1 MPHTLGRHG
10 GQVGMTITEQPQ
22 SESDLW
28 PDGVPEDPPG
38 HAASPAVEVANRRK
52 ERIRGLTYR
61 RSQLDLIPPPS
72 YLIDGILN
80 DNCLALLAGK
90 FGTYKS
96 FVSVSWAG
104 SIATGVPWLDHD
116 IVTPGPV
123 IYIAAEGASGLKARI
138 AEWESVYNRGRQVP
152 DDRLIVVGGSVNLT
166 VGADIDAIDELC
178 AEVKPVMVI
187 WDTLHRCSPGVEE
200 NSNSE
205 MGLVVNT
212 LSGLRE
218 RHRCAQLVNHHTGHA
233 GVRSRGA
240 SSIEDDFENSW
251 VIKLGGDGESRAR
264 KTPRTMEHRKTKEGP
279 ESDPIPIRLRLGEG
293 SATIERDPD
302 RPSTS
307 WIIEEKVKAK
317 AAECDAAGIPAE
329 FGRDR
334 LMSAAQQA
342 GIPGVSKDVWARV
355 AKFRK
360 DAA

>member
-1 MPHTLGRHG
+1 MTVIDTPQHDPELWLGGLPYGPPDMPD
-10 GQVGMTITEQPQ
+10 P
-22 SESDLW
+22 SER
-28 PDGVPEDPPG
+28 
-38 HAASPAVEVANRRK
+38 VEVVTTRAA
-52 ERIRGLTYR
+52 RIKALTYR
-61 RSQLDLIPPPS
+61 RSELDNIPPPS

-96 FVSVSWAG
+96 FISVSWAC
-104 SIATGVPWLDHD
+104 SIATGVPWLGHD
-116 IVTPGPV
+116 IITPGPV
-123 IYIAAEGASGLKARI
+123 VYIAAEGASGLRARI
-138 AEWESVYNRGRQVP
+138 AAWEAVYNRGQRVP
-152 DDRLIVVGGSVNLT
+152 DDRLIVVGGPVNLT
-166 VGADIDAIDELC
+166 VGGDVDAIDDLC
-178 AEVKPVMVI
+178 TEVKPVMVI

-205 MGLVVNT
+205 MGLVVHT

-218 RHRCAQLVNHHTGHA
+218 RHNCTQLVNHHTGHA

-279 ESDPIPIRLRLGEG
+279 EADPIRIRLALHEE

-302 RPSTS
+302 QPATT
-307 WIIEEKVKAK
+307 WIVEEKVKVK
-317 AAECDAAGIPAE
+317 AAECDAAGIPRSY
-329 FGRDR
+329 GRDR
-334 LMSAAQQA
+334 LIAAAAGA
-342 GIPGVSKDVWARV
+342 GIEGVSNELWSLV

-360 DAA
+360 EAP